1 MVTVTTFPSIEAL
14 EQVLGMSME
23 EGMRA
28 AMGQI
33 DSVLAAS

>member
-1 MVTVTTFPSIEAL
+1 MEKVTKFPSVEAM

-23 EGMRA
+23 EGLRA

-33 DSVLAAS
+33 DRGLAGG